1 MLNELI
7 FEENREAVVRLSER
21 QLSALEE
28 VGRRMAGRADW
39 WGSERNAK
47 QLGAVGDAASV
58 IGIRRRLDGGQSVV
72 FRNVAGSLRI
82 GDLKLQIRPKIPL
95 AHFFYL
101 MSRSDV
107 APRVDSAS
115 IDIDSSHELQEL
127 IIAWLVDEAERV
139 IRLGL
144 HRDYS
149 DYAEELAEVRG
160 SIHPIPTALAN
171 LSGRA
176 SVFCEYSDLD
186 EDAAI
191 NRLIKAACGEAAS
204 GARIGSLVRQRA
216 RRLVTAMAQVGPLRR
231 SDSRFQPTR
240 LHSRYS
246 RVLPLAKLVLAGKGA
261 SITAG
266 DLAGRGFLIPT
277 PGLIESGLRNVI
289 AGALAPRD
297 VRKRG
302 LRLVE
307 GGISLNPDLLIEGGQ
322 AVGDIKYRHF
332 GGDWDRAS
340 LNQIVTF
347 ATGFGAK
354 SGFIVGFGRGPHA
367 RMSVQ
372 VRVGDVAVRKF
383 AWDASSDAH
392 PEQSANL
399 LAEEVRTWLQ

>member
-7 FEENREAVVRLSER
+7 FEENREAVVRLSDG
-21 QLSALEE
+21 QLSALED

-39 WGSERNAK
+39 WGSQRKAK
-47 QLGAVGDAASV
+47 QLYVEDEATSV
-58 IGIRRRLDGGQSVV
+58 IGIRRRVDGRQSVV
-72 FRNVAGSLRI
+72 FRNVVGSLRI
-82 GDLKLQIRPKIPL
+82 GDLKMQINPKIPL
-95 AHFFYL
+95 AHFIYL
-101 MSRSDV
+101 MRRSDV
-107 APRVDSAS
+107 APRVDSAP
-115 IDIDSSHELQEL
+115 IGIGSSYELQEL

-139 IRLGL
+139 LRLGL
-144 HRDYS
+144 QRDYS
-149 DYAEELAEVRG
+149 DYTEELAEVRG
-160 SIHPIPTALAN
+160 SIHPVPTALAN

-176 SVFCEYSDLD
+176 AVFCEYSDLD
-186 EDAAI
+186 ENAAI

-204 GARIGSLVRQRA
+204 DTRVGSLVRQRA
-216 RRLVTAMAQVGPLRR
+216 RRLATAMAQVGPLRR

-277 PGLIESGLRNVI
+277 PGIIESGLRNVI

-302 LRLVE
+302 LRLVD
-307 GGISLNPDLLIEGGQ
+307 GGISLNPDLVIERGQ
-322 AVGDIKYRHF
+322 AVGDIKYRYF

-354 SGFIVGFGRGPHA
+354 SGFIVGFGRGSDQRVP
-367 RMSVQ
+367 VQ

-399 LAEEVRTWLQ
+399 LVAEVRGWLR

>member
-7 FEENREAVVRLSER
+7 FEENREAAVRLSDR

-28 VGRRMAGRADW
+28 VGTRMAGRADW
-39 WGSERNAK
+39 WGSERRTK
-47 QLGAVGDAASV
+47 QFEVEDEAASV
-58 IGIRRRLDGGQSVV
+58 IGIRRRVDGGQSVV
-72 FRNVAGSLRI
+72 FRNVVGSLRI
-82 GDLKLQIRPKIPL
+82 GDLKVQIKPKIPL

-101 MSRSDV
+101 MRRSDI
-107 APRVDSAS
+107 APRGDSAS
-115 IDIDSSHELQEL
+115 TDIGSSYELQEL
-127 IIAWLVDEAERV
+127 IIAWLVDEAER
-139 IRLGL
+139 ILRLGL

-149 DYAEELAEVRG
+149 DYTEELAEVRG

-176 SVFCEYSDLD
+176 AVFCEYSDLD
-186 EDAAI
+186 ENAAI
-191 NRLIKAACGEAAS
+191 NRLIKASCGEAAS
-204 GARIGSLVRQRA
+204 DTRMGSLVRQRA
-216 RRLVTAMAQVGPLRR
+216 RRLATAMAQVGPLRR

-261 SITAG
+261 SIAAG

-277 PGLIESGLRNVI
+277 PGIIESGLRNII

-302 LRLVE
+302 LRLVD
-307 GGISLNPDLLIEGGQ
+307 GGISLNPDLVIERGQ
-322 AVGDIKYRHF
+322 AVGDIKYRYF

-340 LNQIVTF
+340 LNQVVTF

-354 SGFIVGFGRGPHA
+354 SGFIVGFGRGSDA
-367 RMSVQ
+367 RMPVQ

-383 AWDASSDAH
+383 TWDASRDAH
-392 PEQSANL
+392 PAQSANL
-399 LAEEVRTWLQ
+399 LAEEVRTWLE